1 MVLSVTA
8 ILKGQLLG
16 RSCSAIREVKLMEK
30 VWQNPHCRM
39 QSGQVQPLLCTSH
52 LISLHPI
59 NSLPLPGRYHN
70 GSLLDPS
77 IYKYKNNLVLKNLN
91 RGQAGEYFCKA
102 SSDGGSA
109 KSQSAKLSVIGKKN
123 AHDALQNSW
132 GGSGLQKPVLRNC
145 HTHGKEKAQEKY
157 SAFISRI
164 R

>member
-1 MVLSVTA
+1 
-8 ILKGQLLG
+8 
-16 RSCSAIREVKLMEK
+16 MEK

>member
-1 MVLSVTA
+1 M
-8 ILKGQLLG
+8 G
-16 RSCSAIREVKLMEK
+16 RI
-30 VWQNPHCRM
+30 
-39 QSGQVQPLLCTSH
+39 QPLLCTSR

-77 IYKYKNNLVLKNLN
+77 IYKYKNNLILKNLN

-123 AHDALQNSW
+123 AHDALQKQLGRQW
-132 GGSGLQKPVLRNC
+132 GAETSAQKLS
-145 HTHGKEKAQEKY
+145 HTWERKGTGKNIQPLSHA
-157 SAFISRI
+157 SARG
-164 R
+164 